1 MLTPP
6 SAVREARKAQ
16 KAVTAQRKASKPH
29 ASLIAQA
36 KAVWAQARRKNIT
49 PKERQQA
56 IRELMNVI
64 RGHVKELANK
74 HDASRI
80 VQTAVKYGSAADRDT
95 IAGELMGSFKELAQ
109 NKYSRVSGVGLVGE
123 GGC

>member
-1 MLTPP
+1 M
-6 SAVREARKAQ
+6 
-16 KAVTAQRKASKPH
+16 
-29 ASLIAQA
+29 
-36 KAVWAQARRKNIT
+36 WAQARRKNIT

-56 IRELMNVI
+56 IRELMDVI